1 MTGMR
6 ATYAPQRRLAPFH
19 ILVLLIS
26 AGMAAPVLVGGQ
38 EFPADVN
45 RGRGVYER
53 HCEGCHG
60 TGGWGDGP
68 DAGSLRVT
76 PTNFHLFRSYLKSDE
91 ELRRTIEFGI
101 VFSPMHA
108 WQGELTEN
116 EIQDVLAYV
125 RLLSQQSR

>member
-1 MTGMR
+1 MQPR
-6 ATYAPQRRLAPFH
+6 QRRDKHSAATRIATALLLAE
-19 ILVLLIS
+19 I
-26 AGMAAPVLVGGQ
+26 AAPVLVGGQ

-53 HCEGCHG
+53 HCQRCHG
-60 TGGWGDGP
+60 AGGWGDGP
-68 DAGSLRVT
+68 DAASLTVR

-91 ELRRTIEFGI
+91 ELRRTIEFGV

-116 EIQDVLAYV
+116 EVHDVLAYI
-125 RLLSQQSR
+125 RLLSQQGR